1 MLRLYDKRLVNK
13 LEETMLEL
21 EKEIA
26 ERKRAERERRRFEM
40 QLRQQ
45 QKMESIGTLAGGVAH
60 EINNPISGIMGYAQ
74 LILDKL
80 GADSPV
86 AEFAGEIIIET
97 ERVAT
102 IVRNLLTFARQEK
115 QEHSPARMRDIL
127 EATLSLIRTV
137 MRHDQITLEL
147 DVPADLP
154 KIKCRSQQIQQV
166 VMNLLTNARDALNER
181 YPEYDE
187 DKIVRVVVVEL
198 EKLGAKW
205 IRVTVED
212 HGVGIPSEVQER
224 MFDPFYT
231 TKSREIGTGLGLS
244 ISHGI
249 VRDHHGE
256 LHVESE
262 VGHYTRGH
270 LDLRVNNGW
279 ELDQEADDE

>member
-187 DKIVRVVVVEL
+187 DKIVRVVVGEL
-198 EKLGAKW
+198 EKLGAQW

-212 HGVGIPSEVQER
+212 HGVGIPLEVQER
-224 MFDPFYT
+224 MFGPFYT

-262 VGHYTRGH
+262 VGHYTRVH